1 MKISAIILAAGES
14 KRMGS
19 LNKLLL
25 PIHEEPIIKI
35 VCKNVIKAKLDQV
48 ILVTGYQSSEIK
60 KVVPN
65 KINQLIYNSQWKSGM
80 MSSISAGMSKLDDDI
95 DGNLIILGDMPLI
108 STKIIKL
115 IKGEF
120 QKYSGEHIVYPKFGN
135 KQANPVIFPKK
146 YFCEISNLRGDKGCK
161 KVLKQYSKDSICIEF
176 QSNEVIVDFDTRDDY
191 YSFEKR
197 KFNNVQT

>member
-25 PIHEEPIIKI
+25 PIHEEPIIRI

-48 ILVTGYQSSEIK
+48 ILVTGHQSSEIK
-60 KVVPN
+60 KVVPDQ
-65 KINQLIYNSQWKSGM
+65 INQIIHNSKWKNGM
-80 MSSISAGMSKLDDDI
+80 MSSIFAGMSKLDDDI

-108 STKIIKL
+108 STKTIKL
-115 IKGEF
+115 ITREF
-120 QKYSGEHIVYPKFGN
+120 QKYDGEHIVYPTFGN

-146 YFCEISNLRGDKGCK
+146 YFSEILNSQGDKGCK
-161 KVLKQYSKDSICIEF
+161 KVLKKYPKDSISIEF
-176 QSNEVIVDFDTRDDY
+176 HSNEVIVDCDTRDDY
-191 YSFEKR
+191 FLVEKR
-197 KFNNVQT
+197 NFNNV

>member
-25 PIHEEPIIKI
+25 PIHEEPIIRI

-48 ILVTGYQSSEIK
+48 ILVTGHQSSEIK
-60 KVVPN
+60 KVVPDQ
-65 KINQLIYNSQWKSGM
+65 INQIIYNAQWKNGM

-108 STKIIKL
+108 STKTIKL
-115 IKGEF
+115 IKREF
-120 QKYSGEHIVYPKFGN
+120 QKYNGEHIVYPTFDN

-146 YFCEISNLRGDKGCK
+146 YFSEILNSQGDKGCK
-161 KVLKQYSKDSICIEF
+161 KVLKKYPKDSIGIEF
-176 QSNEVIVDFDTRDDY
+176 HSNEVIVDCDTRDDY
-191 YSFEKR
+191 FLVEKR
-197 KFNNVQT
+197 NFNNV

>member
-25 PIHEEPIIKI
+25 PIHEEPIIRI

-48 ILVTGYQSSEIK
+48 ILVTGHQSSEIK
-60 KVVPN
+60 KVVPDQ
-65 KINQLIYNSQWKSGM
+65 INQIIHNSQWKNGM
-80 MSSISAGMSKLDDDI
+80 MSSIFAGMSKLDDDI

-108 STKIIKL
+108 STKTIKL
-115 IKGEF
+115 IKREF
-120 QKYSGEHIVYPKFGN
+120 QKYDGEHIVYPTFSN

-146 YFCEISNLRGDKGCK
+146 YFSEILNSQGDKGCK
-161 KVLKQYSKDSICIEF
+161 KVLKKYPKDSIGIEF
-176 QSNEVIVDFDTRDDY
+176 HSNEVIVDCDTRDDY
-191 YSFEKR
+191 FLVEKR
-197 KFNNVQT
+197 NFNNV